1 MNRKKKL
8 LVLLLLSLSVYFVYQ
23 FTGKKKLTYT
33 VLGDSFSMGEN
44 SYGGYTYGY
53 EDYLLDSFKEDINVE
68 FIDFYTSK
76 NENIN
81 TLYNKFL
88 KDDIE
93 VINKKSYNL
102 KRVLTESD
110 IITISIGLN
119 DAFYECYVDKNVF
132 NSQYKEDKLVKYI
145 YKNFKNLMNELLKY
159 GSNIY
164 VIGYPERN
172 EYKNIVEK
180 LNNKYK
186 VYCKNKKIVFIDTN
200 TILDSDNY
208 FDSKNTIFPNT
219 LGYKKISEKIIKIYK
234 NKEKS

>member
-119 DAFYECYVDKNVF
+119 DVFYECYVDKNVF

-208 FDSKNTIFPNT
+208 FDSKNAIFPNT